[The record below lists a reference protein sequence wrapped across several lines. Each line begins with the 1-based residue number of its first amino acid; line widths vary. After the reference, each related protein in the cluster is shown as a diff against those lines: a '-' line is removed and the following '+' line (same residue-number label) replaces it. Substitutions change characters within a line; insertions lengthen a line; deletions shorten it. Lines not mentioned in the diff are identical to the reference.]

1 MKILFASTL
10 AAAVILGQGGL
21 AQAQEWQGP
30 YLGGFVGYGYQME
43 DDNKTVL
50 FDTNLDG
57 TFGDTVNTFSMANAF
72 SPGFC
77 SGRAN
82 GTTPGSGCEQEDG
95 AVDYGLRA
103 GYDMQFGNFVFGGLI
118 EVSRNEIEDSVAAF
132 SNTPA
137 QYTMTRELAALGA
150 ARVRAGFAFS
160 NIMMYATG
168 GYAVG
173 LVDRSFS
180 TSNGVNS
187 FIEQGRGDD
196 AQGFQ
201 YGGGAE
207 FAFSPRWRVGAEYIR
222 TELDDDRYRVRSSGP
237 APVSNPFILRNAA
250 GTDFARSDDK
260 FEFDSVRLTMS
271 YRFGG

>member
-1 MKILFASTL
+1 MKILLASTL
-10 AAAVILGQGGL
+10 TAAVMLGLGGV
-21 AQAQEWQGP
+21 AQAQDWQGP
-30 YLGGFVGYGYQME
+30 YLGGFVGYGFQPE
-43 DDNKTVL
+43 DDNKSIR

-57 TFGDTVNTFSMANAF
+57 RFGDTVNTQAQANAF
-72 SPGFC
+72 APGFC

-82 GTTPGSGCEQEDG
+82 GVTPSSGCEQEDG
-95 AVDYGLRA
+95 AVDYGVRA
-103 GYDMQFGNFVFGGLI
+103 GYDMQFGNFVVGGLI

-132 SNTPA
+132 SSTPA

-150 ARVRAGFAFS
+150 ARVRGGFAFS
-160 NIMMYATG
+160 NVLVYATG

-180 TSNGVNS
+180 TNNTVNS

-207 FAFSPRWRVGAEYIR
+207 LAFSPRFRIGAEYVR
-222 TELDDDRYRVRSSGP
+222 TELDDDHYRVRSSGP
-237 APVSNPFILRNAA
+237 APASNPFILVNAA
-250 GTDFARSDDK
+250 GTDFARNDDK
-260 FEFDSVRLTMS
+260 FEFDSVRLTMT